1 MMPELRANHLL
12 IAAATLFAALSIG
25 PWLPSA
31 ANPAPA
37 EPEIAA
43 PPSLS
48 EIPPLSHFAAIS
60 ERPLFQPSRQP
71 PAAERPAPAAPLGIE
86 ARYRVVGLII
96 AGPSRRALLMSADRK
111 LEVGEGDNLDGWRV
125 DVANMTGRLAAE
137 DLAHQVA
144 RTVRR
149 TVEETRP
156 DGWLLA
162 EHAHDASL
170 DLDGTGWHGTMD
182 YSGFTR
188 PAWCWL
194 SGPSGVDFMGLPV
207 DVPRLPAEA
216 VVATMRDV
224 HAAMPWQSFTG
235 STMHLD
241 SHDVARFRTVVG
253 GGTDGWV
260 DHDGLG
266 RDRHLVGVAL
276 QMTMPGVPVVFAG
289 DEIGLTGVDGEQ
301 ARTPFPWG
309 RRDEWDEATLEAY
322 RTWIAV
328 RREHVALRRGGL
340 RWLGADGDSMTY
352 LREHPEQ
359 TVLVHLTR
367 APTSPTRVP
376 LGALGPDVRGVTSLV
391 GEWPVVE
398 GDHLVLPGAGPAA
411 LAVVVS

>member
-1 MMPELRANHLL
+1 MGDLTTNHTGYGHDWFALARADEGNLEREFYLFDGDSYESWLGHLHLPKLDHRSAELARRLYD
-12 IAAATLFAALSIG
+12 G
-25 PWLPSA
+25 PDSVVAHWL
-31 ANPAPA
+31 
-37 EPEIAA
+37 
-43 PPSLS
+43 
-48 EIPPLSHFAAIS
+48 
-60 ERPLFQPSRQP
+60 R
-71 PAAERPAPAAPLGIE
+71 
-86 ARYRVVGLII
+86 
-96 AGPSRRALLMSADRK
+96 
-111 LEVGEGDNLDGWRV
+111 EGLDGWRV

-276 QMTMPGVPVVFAG
+276 QMTMPGVP
-289 DEIGLTGVDGEQ
+289 
-301 ARTPFPWG
+301 
-309 RRDEWDEATLEAY
+309 
-322 RTWIAV
+322 
-328 RREHVALRRGGL
+328 GGL
-340 RWLGADGDSMTY
+340 RRRRDRVDRRRRRARPHAVPVAAARRVGRPDAGGI
-352 LREHPEQ
+352 P
-359 TVLVHLTR
+359 HLDRRTSR
-367 APTSPTRVP
+367 ARRPAPRRAAV
-376 LGALGPDVRGVTSLV
+376 
-391 GEWPVVE
+391 
-398 GDHLVLPGAGPAA
+398 AGGRR
-411 LAVVVS
+411 

>member
-1 MMPELRANHLL
+1 MAHWLR
-12 IAAATLFAALSIG
+12 
-25 PWLPSA
+25 
-31 ANPAPA
+31 
-37 EPEIAA
+37 
-43 PPSLS
+43 
-48 EIPPLSHFAAIS
+48 
-60 ERPLFQPSRQP
+60 
-71 PAAERPAPAAPLGIE
+71 
-86 ARYRVVGLII
+86 
-96 AGPSRRALLMSADRK
+96 
-111 LEVGEGDNLDGWRV
+111 EGLDGWRV

-276 QMTMPGVPVVFAG
+276 QMTMPGRPGGLRRRRDRADRRRRRARPHAVPVAA
-289 DEIGLTGVDGEQ
+289 
-301 ARTPFPWG
+301 ARRVG
-309 RRDEWDEATLEAY
+309 RRDA
-322 RTWIAV
+322 
-328 RREHVALRRGGL
+328 GGL
-340 RWLGADGDSMTY
+340 
-352 LREHPEQ
+352 P
-359 TVLVHLTR
+359 HLDRRTPR
-367 APTSPTRVP
+367 ARRPAPRR
-376 LGALGPDVRGVTSLV
+376 AAMA
-391 GEWPVVE
+391 
-398 GDHLVLPGAGPAA
+398 AGPT
-411 LAVVVS
+411 VTR

>member
-1 MMPELRANHLL
+1 MAHWLR
-12 IAAATLFAALSIG
+12 
-25 PWLPSA
+25 
-31 ANPAPA
+31 
-37 EPEIAA
+37 
-43 PPSLS
+43 
-48 EIPPLSHFAAIS
+48 
-60 ERPLFQPSRQP
+60 
-71 PAAERPAPAAPLGIE
+71 
-86 ARYRVVGLII
+86 
-96 AGPSRRALLMSADRK
+96 
-111 LEVGEGDNLDGWRV
+111 EGLDGWRV

-289 DEIGLTGVDGEQ
+289 DEIGLTGVDGEH
-301 ARTPFPWG
+301 ARTPFPWR
-309 RRDEWDEATLEAY
+309 RRDEWDDRTLEAY

-376 LGALGPDVRGVTSLV
+376 LRALGPDVRGVSSIV

-398 GDHLVLPGAGPAA
+398 DDHLVLPGAGPAA